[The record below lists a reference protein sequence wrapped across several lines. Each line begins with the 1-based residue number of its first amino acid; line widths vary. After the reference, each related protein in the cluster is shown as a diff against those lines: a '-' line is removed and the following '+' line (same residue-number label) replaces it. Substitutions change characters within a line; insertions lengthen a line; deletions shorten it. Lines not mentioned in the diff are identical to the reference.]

1 MKRHQEGYVLLYVVV
16 VIAVM
21 SIVAVAVASG
31 AMSNMRAQEASIRRM
46 QEQYT
51 ALGYIEELAAQI
63 QEKTSIN
70 EVKSVTG
77 QKDGEQTKATIEWPS
92 ETDASTNTV
101 SGTVTATA
109 GSTKV
114 TAQLTV
120 EIESGSEKTTV
131 TYGGYTVSAVEE
143 EGDAP

>member
-51 ALGYIEELAAQI
+51 ALGYIEELVAQI
-63 QEKTSIN
+63 QEKTSIDD
-70 EVKSVTG
+70 VKNVKG
-77 QKDGEQTKATIEWPS
+77 QEGGEQSKATIEWPD
-92 ETDASTNTV
+92 EAGSTSDKVT
-101 SGTVTATA
+101 GTVTATA
-109 GSTKV
+109 GSTTV

-120 EIESGSEKTTV
+120 KIINGKATV

-143 EGDAP
+143 EGGAS

>member
-63 QEKTSIN
+63 QEKTNIDD
-70 EVKSVTG
+70 VKSVTG
-77 QKDGEQTKATIEWPS
+77 QQSKATIEWPDGAGS
-92 ETDASTNTV
+92 ADPVT
-101 SGTVTATA
+101 GTVTATA
-109 GSTKV
+109 GSTTV

-120 EIESGSEKTTV
+120 EIKNGKTTV
-131 TYGGYTVSAVEE
+131 TCGGYTVSAVEK

>member
-51 ALGYIEELAAQI
+51 ALGYIEELAVQI
-63 QEKTSIN
+63 QEKANIN
-70 EVKSVTG
+70 EVKSVTAY
-77 QKDGEQTKATIEWPS
+77 KDGERTKATIEWPS
-92 ETDASTNTV
+92 ETDASANTV

-120 EIESGSEKTTV
+120 KIENSKATV

-143 EGDAP
+143 EGGAS

>member
-63 QEKTSIN
+63 QEKTNIDD
-70 EVKSVTG
+70 VKSVKEC
-77 QKDGEQTKATIEWPS
+77 KDGEQIKAKIAWQDGAG
-92 ETDASTNTV
+92 TDTV
-101 SGTVTATA
+101 TGTVTATA

-120 EIESGSEKTTV
+120 KIENSKATV

-143 EGDAP
+143 EGGAS

>member
-70 EVKSVTG
+70 EVMTITG
-77 QKDGEQTKATIEWPS
+77 QKDGEQSKATIEWPS
-92 ETDASTNTV
+92 EADASTNTV

-109 GSTKV
+109 GSTTV

-120 EIESGSEKTTV
+120 EIESESGKTTV
-131 TYGGYTVSAVEE
+131 SYGGYTVSAAANG
-143 EGDAP
+143 GDAP

>member
-46 QEQYT
+46 QEQYM
-51 ALGYIEELAAQI
+51 ALGYIEELAVQI
-63 QEKTSIN
+63 QEKTSIDG
-70 EVKSVTG
+70 VKTITG
-77 QKDGEQTKATIEWPS
+77 QEGGEQSKATIAWQDGADS
-92 ETDASTNTV
+92 AGSNKVT
-101 SGTVTATA
+101 GTVTATA
-109 GSTKV
+109 GSTTV

-120 EIESGSEKTTV
+120 EIQSGKATV
-131 TYGGYTVSAVEE
+131 SYGGYTVSAAVNG
-143 EGDAP
+143 GDAP

>member
-63 QEKTSIN
+63 QEKTSID
-70 EVKSVTG
+70 EVKSVTE
-77 QKDGEQTKATIEWPS
+77 QKDGEQIKATIEWPS
-92 ETDASTNTV
+92 GTDASTNPV

-109 GSTKV
+109 GSTTV

-120 EIESGSEKTTV
+120 EIANNKATV
-131 TYGGYTVSAVEE
+131 TYGGYTVSAAVNG
-143 EGDAP
+143 GDAP

>member
-63 QEKTSIN
+63 QEKTSISD
-70 EVKSVTG
+70 VKNVTG
-77 QKDGEQTKATIEWPS
+77 QQSKATIEWPDGA
-92 ETDASTNTV
+92 DASTNTV

-109 GSTKV
+109 GSTTV

-120 EIESGSEKTTV
+120 EIESGSEKATV
-131 TYGGYTVSAVEE
+131 SYGGYTVSAAANG
-143 EGDAP
+143 GDAP

>member
-63 QEKTSIN
+63 QEKRSIDD
-70 EVKSVTG
+70 VKTI
-77 QKDGEQTKATIEWPS
+77 DGEQSKARIAWPD
-92 ETDASTNTV
+92 EAGSTVT
-101 SGTVTATA
+101 GTVTATA
-109 GSTKV
+109 GSTTV

-120 EIESGSEKTTV
+120 KIESEKATV
-131 TYGGYTVSAVEE
+131 SYGGYTVSAAANG
-143 EGDAP
+143 GDAS